1 MTTISYHFGVEIEI
15 MAKPH
20 QIRETPLNQLLYWE
34 KLGKALEKRGIN
46 VEVDKPHGPYRKNK
60 ERYTRGW
67 WITRDGSLVR
77 HQDEIAFEA
86 VSPILNTSNGWEH
99 QIDMFWKAY
108 SKVFHQPR
116 SQSESYCGGH
126 IHVSSSSQEWSTDQL
141 RNIASGIFHFEHFIE
156 DMIPASRQNNQF
168 CKKNSANSRFLR
180 SCRGN
185 PRKFFEKIS
194 DASRGEIWGLMQNDR
209 KVLWNFAHV
218 VKGGTGS
225 IEFRGGRCFRGPQRT
240 KAWIAFAVGYM
251 HLLQGMPFWEYKVHR
266 REVYS
271 TEVLYEKIKASASKF
286 YMDQYLPPRYTQL
299 NESESW
305 SE

>member
-1 MTTISYHFGVEIEI
+1 
-15 MAKPH
+15 
-20 QIRETPLNQLLYWE
+20 
-34 KLGKALEKRGIN
+34 
-46 VEVDKPHGPYRKNK
+46 
-60 ERYTRGW
+60 
-67 WITRDGSLVR
+67 
-77 HQDEIAFEA
+77 
-86 VSPILNTSNGWEH
+86 
-99 QIDMFWKAY
+99 MFWKAY
-108 SKVFHQPR
+108 SRVFHQPR

-225 IEFRGGRCFRGPQRT
+225 IEFRGGRCFRGPQPT
-240 KAWIAFAVGYM
+240 KAWVAFAVGYM
-251 HLLQGMPFWEYKVHR
+251 HLLQGMVRSTSDADRITLMLTFTSPSGSTKCTGVRSTPPKSCMR
-266 REVYS
+266 RSKHPPASS
-271 TEVLYEKIKASASKF
+271 TWTSTSLLDILS
-286 YMDQYLPPRYTQL
+286 
-299 NESESW
+299 
-305 SE
+305 